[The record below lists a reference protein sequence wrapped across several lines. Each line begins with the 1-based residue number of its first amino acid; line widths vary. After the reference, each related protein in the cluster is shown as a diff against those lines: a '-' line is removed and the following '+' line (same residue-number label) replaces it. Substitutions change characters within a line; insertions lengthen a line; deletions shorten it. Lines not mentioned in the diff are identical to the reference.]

1 MCQTNTS
8 QEKTGMTILVL
19 DKVDFRS
26 KNITRDEKGHFLIT
40 K

>member
-8 QEKTGMTILVL
+8 QEKAGMTILVL
-19 DKVDFRS
+19 DKVEFRS
-26 KNITRDEKGHFLIT
+26 KNITRDEECHFLIM